1 MAGKCGL
8 SCCWASP
15 FGAGRNAKEKGRQDR
30 KPELWLSSKEDPHQW
45 AKTCKG
51 KLSWERRDPDISCP
65 SETSAKWPGSA
76 GLLPRSSVPQE
87 SQMQLLHSSCF
98 L

>member
-8 SCCWASP
+8 SCCWAGP

-45 AKTCKG
+45 AKTRKG

-65 SETSAKWPGSA
+65 SEISAKWPGSA
-76 GLLPRSSVPQE
+76 GPLPRSSAPQE
-87 SQMQLLHSSCF
+87 SLLFLLHS
-98 L
+98 LHLL